1 MVAVD
6 RPGPLHELRGDGDVH
21 AAIDLGTNS
30 FHLLVAR
37 LDAEGRFEVLAREK
51 ETVRLGSGSGDMALL
66 SDEAMDRG
74 IDALQRF
81 RRIADSFDAPIAAVA
96 TSALREASNR
106 SVFVRRALV
115 EAGIAIQVVPGVEEA
130 RLIHLGVIQSLPLFD
145 EQILVVDIGGG
156 STEFLVGRG
165 REVRSAHSTKLGAIR
180 LTDRFFPGGRIKGDA
195 VADCRTHVR
204 SFLVPTIRR
213 VREFRPFVAVGS
225 SGTINTVARMAVA
238 AAGGDPSA
246 PTNGQTVT
254 RAALADVVAE
264 VTGID
269 RAEDRAGIAGLD
281 DRRQDI
287 IVAGVLLLEEIFD
300 GLAIEEM
307 TVSEAA
313 LREGILLDRAAAVGS
328 PSFHHLSDIRRQ
340 SVLRMA
346 EMYHEDIGHI
356 QRATDL
362 ALELFDATVDV
373 HGLSIDHRDLLEAA
387 GLLHNVGLFISH
399 AAHHKHSYYVIRN
412 SDQLHGFTDGEIELI
427 AQVARYHRKSAPKP
441 SHPEYVALDDE
452 QQRVVASLAGML
464 RVAIALDRTR
474 QGGIDRLD
482 VRLTDETVIIEVV
495 VDPSLDYSLEIYT
508 AGQRRR
514 MLANMLGREV
524 VIRLAPAPEPSPA

>member
-1 MVAVD
+1 M
-6 RPGPLHELRGDGDVH
+6 H

-37 LDAEGRFEVLAREK
+37 LDDEGRFETLAKEK
-51 ETVRLGSGSGDMALL
+51 ETVRLGSGSGDMSLL
-66 SDEAMDRG
+66 TDQAMDRG
-74 IDALQRF
+74 IAALQRF
-81 RRIADSFDAPIAAVA
+81 RRIADTFEADIAAVA
-96 TSALREASNR
+96 TSALREATNR
-106 SVFVRRALV
+106 SVFVNRALR
-115 EAGIAIQVVPGVEEA
+115 EAGIVIKVVPGVEEA

-145 EQILVVDIGGG
+145 QQILVVDIGGG

-180 LTDRFFPGGRIKGDA
+180 LTDRFFPNGRIRDEA
-195 VADCRTHVR
+195 VAECRTHVR

-213 VREFRPFVAVGS
+213 VREHRPFTAVGS

-238 AAGGDPSA
+238 AAGGDPTA
-246 PTNGQTVT
+246 PTNGQVVD
-254 RAALADVVAE
+254 RDALAWVVE
-264 VTGID
+264 QVTAH
-269 RAEDRAGIAGLD
+269 RQSHERAGILGLD

-287 IVAGVLLLEEIFD
+287 IVAGVLLLEQIFD
-300 GLAIEEM
+300 GLAIEQM

-313 LREGILLDRAAAVGS
+313 LREGILLDRAATVGS
-328 PSFHHLSDIRRQ
+328 PNFHHLSDIRRQ

-362 ALELFDATVDV
+362 ALALFDATHEL
-373 HGLSIDHRDLLEAA
+373 HGLDLDQRDLLEAA

-412 SDQLHGFTDGEIELI
+412 SDQLHGFVDAEIEII

-441 SHPEYVALDDE
+441 SHQEYVALAPE
-452 QQRVVASLAGML
+452 AQRVVATLAGIL

-474 QGGIDRLD
+474 QGGIEDLQ
-482 VRLTDETVIIEVV
+482 VA
-495 VDPSLDYSLEIYT
+495 VDPERVRVTLSVDPTLDYELELYT
-508 AGQRRR
+508 AGQRSRL
-514 MLANMLGREV
+514 LANMLGRELEIV
-524 VIRLAPAPEPSPA
+524 LAAPGPDSHL

>member
-1 MVAVD
+1 MATVD
-6 RPGPLHELRGDGDVH
+6 RPANLHELRGDGDVH

-37 LDAEGRFEVLAREK
+37 LDAEGRFEMLAKEK

-66 SDEAMDRG
+66 TDAAMDRG
-74 IDALQRF
+74 IAALTRF
-81 RRIADSFDAPIAAVA
+81 RRIADSFDADVAAVA
-96 TSALREASNR
+96 TSALREAANR
-106 SVFVRRALV
+106 SVFVERARA
-115 EAGIAIQVVPGVEEA
+115 EAGIEVQVVPGVEEA

-180 LTDRFFPGGRIKGDA
+180 LTDRFFPDGRIKGDA

-213 VREFRPFVAVGS
+213 VRELRPFVAVGS
-225 SGTINTVARMAVA
+225 SGTINTVARMAIA

-246 PTNGQTVT
+246 PTNGQVVT
-254 RAALADVVAE
+254 RSALGDVVAT
-264 VTGID
+264 VTGIP
-269 RAEDRAGIAGLD
+269 RADDRAGIAGLD

-287 IVAGVLLLEEIFD
+287 IVAGALLLEQIFD
-300 GLAIEEM
+300 GLAIEQM

-362 ALELFDATVDV
+362 ALELFDATAEV
-373 HGLSIDHRDLLEAA
+373 HELGLDHRDLLEAA

-427 AQVARYHRKSAPKP
+427 AQIARYHRKSAPKP
-441 SHPEYVALDDE
+441 THAEFMALDPE
-452 QQRVVASLAGML
+452 RQRIVRSLAGML

-474 QGGIDRLD
+474 QGGIERLD
-482 VRLTDETVIIEVV
+482 VDVDDDSVTIGVV

-514 MLANMLGREV
+514 MLANMLDRDV
-524 VIRLAPAPEPSPA
+524 VIRLAPASEPPPQ

>member
-1 MVAVD
+1 MD
-6 RPGPLHELRGDGDVH
+6 RPGNLAELRGDGDMH

-37 LDAEGRFEVLAREK
+37 LDAEGRFEVLAKEK
-51 ETVRLGSGSGDMALL
+51 ETVRLGSGSGDMAQLT
-66 SDEAMDRG
+66 DDAMDRG
-74 IDALQRF
+74 IAALQRF
-81 RRIADSFDAPIAAVA
+81 RRIADSLEAQVTAVA
-96 TSALREASNR
+96 TSALREAANR
-106 SVFVRRALV
+106 SVFVERARI
-115 EAGIAIQVVPGVEEA
+115 EAAIDVQVVPGVEEA

-145 EQILVVDIGGG
+145 QQILVVDIGGG

-180 LTDRFFPGGRIKGDA
+180 LTDRFFPNGRIKGDA

-213 VREFRPFVAVGS
+213 VRELRPFVAVGS
-225 SGTINTVARMAVA
+225 SGTINTVARMAIA
-238 AAGGDPSA
+238 AAGGDPAA
-246 PTNGQTVT
+246 PTNGQVVT
-254 RAALADVVAE
+254 RAALGAVVDT
-264 VTGID
+264 VTGLSRADD
-269 RAEDRAGIAGLD
+269 RKGIPGLD

-287 IVAGVLLLEEIFD
+287 IVAGVLLLEQIFD

-313 LREGILLDRAAAVGS
+313 LREGILLDRAAAEGS

-362 ALELFDATVDV
+362 ALALFDATSEI
-373 HGLSIDHRDLLEAA
+373 HQLELDHRDLLEAA

-412 SDQLHGFTDGEIELI
+412 SDQLQGFTDGEIELI

-441 SHPEYVALDDE
+441 THLEFVALDDAR
-452 QQRVVASLAGML
+452 QRIVRSLAGML

-474 QGGIDRLD
+474 QGGIERLD
-482 VRLTDETVIIEVV
+482 VSIDEGAVTIDVV
-495 VDPSLDYSLEIYT
+495 VDPALDYSLEIYT

-514 MLANMLGREV
+514 MLANMLGRDV
-524 VIRLAPAPEPSPA
+524 VIRLASPPEPPPS